1 MSNTHEFSDST
12 FDDFLDCLPEV
23 EPPARMKDAVFADID
38 AAGADDAEVV
48 ELPRRRWKA
57 FVAVPAAAAVLVVG
71 VFAVPPLLQ
80 TDDAQNQASDSARV
94 EAESPGEKSMH
105 EIMGA
110 DDLMQGN
117 ADASGAQLDIVSS
130 ASMAQSGAMVD
141 GQPHLADGMGA
152 QVWAVSADGDMASA
166 GVIGQDP
173 HDGVWMPFDG
183 AAVKVMV
190 TEEPV
195 GGSVQPTGRT
205 LATVILASAG

>member
-71 VFAVPPLLQ
+71 VVAAPQLLQ
-80 TDDAQNQASDSARV
+80 SSSSDTTDSARV
-94 EAESPGEKSMH
+94 EAESPGKKSMH

-205 LATVILASAG
+205 LATVILASVG

>member
-71 VFAVPPLLQ
+71 VVAAPQLLQ
-80 TDDAQNQASDSARV
+80 SSPSDTTDSARV

-117 ADASGAQLDIVSS
+117 AEASGAQLDIVSS

>member
-38 AAGADDAEVV
+38 AAGVDDAEVV

-71 VFAVPPLLQ
+71 VVAAPQLLQ
-80 TDDAQNQASDSARV
+80 SSSSDTTDSARV

-195 GGSVQPTGRT
+195 GGSAQPTGRT
-205 LATVILASAG
+205 LATVILASAD

>member
-38 AAGADDAEVV
+38 AAGVDDAEVV

-71 VFAVPPLLQ
+71 VVAAPQLLQ
-80 TDDAQNQASDSARV
+80 SSSSDTTDSARV

-205 LATVILASAG
+205 LATVILASVG

>member
-1 MSNTHEFSDST
+1 MSNTHEFSDET
-12 FDDFLDCLPEV
+12 FDDFLDSLPEV
-23 EPPARMKDAVFADID
+23 EPPARMKDAVFENID
-38 AAGADDAEVV
+38 AAGDAEVV
-48 ELPRRRWKA
+48 ELPRRRWRA

-71 VFAVPPLLQ
+71 VVAAPQLLQ
-80 TDDAQNQASDSARV
+80 LGQPDAADSARV

-105 EIMGA
+105 AIMGA
-110 DDLMQGN
+110 EDLMQGN

-130 ASMAQSGAMVD
+130 ASMAKSGAMVD
-141 GQPHLADGMGA
+141 GQPQLADGMGA
-152 QVWAVSADGDMASA
+152 QVWAVSAGGDMASA

-195 GGSVQPTGRT
+195 GGSAQPTGRT
-205 LATVILASAG
+205 LATVTLASAG

>member
-1 MSNTHEFSDST
+1 MSNTHEFSDET
-12 FDDFLDCLPEV
+12 FNDFLDSLPEV
-23 EPPARMKDAVFADID
+23 DPPARMKDAVFENID
-38 AAGADDAEVV
+38 AAGDAEVV
-48 ELPRRRWKA
+48 ELPRRRWRA

-71 VFAVPPLLQ
+71 VVAAPQLLQ
-80 TDDAQNQASDSARV
+80 LGQPDAADSARV

-105 EIMGA
+105 AIMGA
-110 DDLMQGN
+110 EDLMQGN

-130 ASMAQSGAMVD
+130 ASMAKSGAMVD
-141 GQPHLADGMGA
+141 GQPQLADGMGA
-152 QVWAVSADGDMASA
+152 QVWAVSAGGDMASA

-195 GGSVQPTGRT
+195 GGSAQPTGRT
-205 LATVILASAG
+205 LATVTLASAG

>member
-1 MSNTHEFSDST
+1 MSNTHEFSDET
-12 FDDFLDCLPEV
+12 FNDFLDSLPEV
-23 EPPARMKDAVFADID
+23 EPPARMKDAVFENID
-38 AAGADDAEVV
+38 ASGDAEVV
-48 ELPRRRWKA
+48 ELPRRRWRA

-71 VFAVPPLLQ
+71 VVAAPQLLQ
-80 TDDAQNQASDSARV
+80 WGQPDTADSARV
-94 EAESPGEKSMH
+94 EAESPGEKSMRA
-105 EIMGA
+105 IMGA

-130 ASMAQSGAMVD
+130 ASMAKSGAMVD
-141 GQPHLADGMGA
+141 GQPQLADGMGA

-195 GGSVQPTGRT
+195 GGSAQPTGRT
-205 LATVILASAG
+205 LATVTLASAG

>member
-1 MSNTHEFSDST
+1 MSNTHEFSDET
-12 FDDFLDCLPEV
+12 FDDFLDSLPEV
-23 EPPARMKDAVFADID
+23 EPPARMKDAVFENID
-38 AAGADDAEVV
+38 ATGDAEVV
-48 ELPRRRWKA
+48 ELPRRRWRA

-71 VFAVPPLLQ
+71 VVAAPQLLQ
-80 TDDAQNQASDSARV
+80 LGQPDAADSAQV

-105 EIMGA
+105 AIMGA

-130 ASMAQSGAMVD
+130 ASMAKSGAMVD
-141 GQPHLADGMGA
+141 GQPQLADGMGA

-195 GGSVQPTGRT
+195 GGSAQPTGRT
-205 LATVILASAG
+205 LATVTLASAG

>member
-1 MSNTHEFSDST
+1 MSNTHEFSDET
-12 FDDFLDCLPEV
+12 FDDFLDSLPEV
-23 EPPARMKDAVFADID
+23 EPPARMKDAVFANID
-38 AAGADDAEVV
+38 ATGDAEVV
-48 ELPRRRWKA
+48 ELPRRRWRA

-71 VFAVPPLLQ
+71 VVAAPQLLQ
-80 TDDAQNQASDSARV
+80 LGQPDTADSTQV
-94 EAESPGEKSMH
+94 EAESPGEESMH
-105 EIMGA
+105 AIMGA

-130 ASMAQSGAMVD
+130 ASMAKSGAMVD
-141 GQPHLADGMGA
+141 GQPQLADGMGA

-195 GGSVQPTGRT
+195 GGSAQPTGRT
-205 LATVILASAG
+205 LATVTLASAG

>member
-71 VFAVPPLLQ
+71 VVAAPQLLQ
-80 TDDAQNQASDSARV
+80 SSSSDTTDSARV

-205 LATVILASAG
+205 LATVILASVG

>member
-38 AAGADDAEVV
+38 AAGVDDAEVV

-71 VFAVPPLLQ
+71 VVAAPQLLQ
-80 TDDAQNQASDSARV
+80 SSSSDTTDSARV

-117 ADASGAQLDIVSS
+117 AEASGAQLDIVSS

-205 LATVILASAG
+205 LATVILASVG